1 MSDFSMELNEDQLQ
15 VLRWVHDFAE
25 NVVRPAAHEWDERE
39 ETPWPIIEEDARI
52 GLYSFDFVANCFA
65 DPTGLL
71 FPLVNEELAWG
82 DAGIALA
89 LLGSTLGVAGIV
101 AAGTP
106 EQVAEWAPRCF
117 GHVGGIQL
125 TALCVSEVDAGP
137 DLGGMRTRAEYD
149 AASDTWTLNGTK
161 TWVTNGGIADIHL
174 VAASAESDL
183 DLGVGGLAFFIVP
196 PKTPGLAMGRKFQ
209 KMGMRA
215 SHTLRSFCTT

>member
-39 ETPWPIIEEDARI
+39 ETPWPIIEEAARI

-71 FPLVNEELAWG
+71 FHWSTRSWSGVTRASLSRSSVRLSVSP
-82 DAGIALA
+82 DRCSRHSRAGGRM
-89 LLGSTLGVAGIV
+89 GSAVLRSRRWHSAHG
-101 AAGTP
+101 
-106 EQVAEWAPRCF
+106 
-117 GHVGGIQL
+117 
-125 TALCVSEVDAGP
+125 LCVSEVDAGP

-174 VAASAESDL
+174 SRRQRSRTWTWRGWPGVLHRAAEDSWTRD
-183 DLGVGGLAFFIVP
+183 GPQVP
-196 PKTPGLAMGRKFQ
+196 EDGYARVPHR
-209 KMGMRA
+209 
-215 SHTLRSFCTT
+215 